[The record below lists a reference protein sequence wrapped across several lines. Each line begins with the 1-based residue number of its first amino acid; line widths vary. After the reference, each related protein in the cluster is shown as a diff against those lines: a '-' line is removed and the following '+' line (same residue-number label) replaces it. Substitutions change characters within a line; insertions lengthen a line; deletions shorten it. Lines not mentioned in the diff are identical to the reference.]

1 MIKRTAEVTDV
12 MRNRQNIFEVER
24 SKVKVAG
31 AKIESRLL
39 RIRGN
44 YVDWRTAKT
53 SMTPSLAVRFV

>member
-44 YVDWRTAKT
+44 YVD
-53 SMTPSLAVRFV
+53 